1 MRTPFEQYDAYISEA
16 FSEQY
21 WCDAGGESAE
31 EILETFTDRDWAALT
46 AAWPNRS
53 PQWIE
58 RMAYNLSSVDPFRSI
73 PLLAALANR
82 CQIESL
88 GTVACSLRALDD
100 ASLLAA
106 LDEEGSRRLAEAAR
120 IEKQLYRHE
129 LEDVLA
135 RRAKL
140 LNPGG

>member
-31 EILETFTDRDWAALT
+31 EILETFTDRDWADLT
-46 AAWPNRS
+46 AAWPKRS
-53 PQWIE
+53 PQWVE
-58 RMAYNLSSVDPFRSI
+58 RMAYNLSSVEPSRSV
-73 PLLAALANR
+73 PLLSALVNQCEMR
-82 CQIESL
+82 SL

-106 LDEEGSRRLAEAAR
+106 LDETGSRRLAEAAQ
-120 IEKQLYRHE
+120 IENQLYRNE